1 MLCQVCKK
9 REAVIHITEYIGGVK
24 KELHICEE
32 CARELGVVGMLREM
46 DIPVDENM
54 VKKLFEVMV
63 QGGMVQGGVVKTGSV
78 EKKERCP
85 VCGLTLEE
93 FKESGFL
100 GCSECYRTFKEEIKP
115 YLLNIHGSI
124 KHVGK
129 KKGEKY
135 VALSPIEKEIKRLK
149 RELEVAVEEER
160 YEDAAKIRDKI
171 KELMDNAKKSN
182 R

>member
-9 REAVIHITEYIGGVK
+9 REAVIHITEYIGGIK

-32 CARELGVVGMLREM
+32 CAKELGVIGMLREM

-54 VKKLFEVMV
+54 VKKLFEI
-63 QGGMVQGGVVKTGSV
+63 MVQGGVVTASTV
-78 EKKERCP
+78 EKKEGCP
-85 VCGLTLEE
+85 KCGLTLKE
-93 FKESGFL
+93 FKETGLL
-100 GCSECYRTFKEEIKP
+100 GCPECYVTFKDEINP
-115 YLLNIHGSI
+115 YILNVHGSI

-135 VALSPIEKEIKRLK
+135 VALSPVEKEIKRLK

-171 KELMDNAKKSN
+171 KMLKNNAKETN